1 MKTQILSFLLFFIAT
16 TFALAQ
22 APMASPKE
30 AVSFTFTQSDGTNAS
45 AVAWNPAKRLYYAVI
60 AGNAEFPLETFDE
73 KGLPVS
79 DRSASADMRGL
90 WWNAKKR
97 TLIGNCAGEA
107 GWVEMATDLEGNPS
121 GQPNVVIAGMNQPD
135 FQSVGAFDGK
145 KVIFYNDGSL
155 FFYNPKNGKPSGS
168 VSLQLPCSKDNIN
181 ATSAGC
187 TGRKG
192 YEYVV
197 LDYEAGKLYFFNRS
211 GKLAATS
218 KLPSGAVTHDMFRF
232 SFVNGMAF
240 LYDANDRTWTGYRV
254 F

>member
-1 MKTQILSFLLFFIAT
+1 MKTKFLSFLLFFIAST
-16 TFALAQ
+16 ISLAQ

-30 AVSFTFTQSDGTNAS
+30 ALSFSFVQTDGTNAS

-60 AGNAEFPLETFDE
+60 AGNADFPLETFDE

-79 DRSASADMRGL
+79 DRSARADMRGL
-90 WWNAKKR
+90 WWDAKKR
-97 TLIGNCAGEA
+97 ALMGNCAGEG
-107 GWVEMATDLEGNPS
+107 GWVQIATDLEGNPS
-121 GQPNVVIAGMNQPD
+121 GEPNIFLAGQNQPD

-145 KVIFYNDGSL
+145 KVVFYNEGSL

-168 VSLQLPCSKDNIN
+168 VSLQLPVSQDDIN

-187 TGRKG
+187 TGQKG
-192 YEYVV
+192 YEYVL
-197 LDYEAGKLYFFNRS
+197 LDYEAAKLYFFNRK
-211 GKLAATS
+211 GNLTATS
-218 KLPSGAVTHDMFRF
+218 KLPSGAATYSVFRF
-232 SFVNGMAF
+232 SFANGMAF